1 MRSTKFQA
9 PSSRQVPSTKLQSIW
24 YGDGEPR
31 TASQKQSLN
40 IGASLELGCWCLE
53 LRSRRRASILVG
65 LLWCLALL
73 SVVVIGVLHTARTDM
88 LVVKNYGDRVQAHYL
103 ALAGIE
109 KARALLMQ
117 DARQRS
123 HSGVSH
129 GAGLYNAEDQFRDVA
144 LGRGQFRVIRRG
156 RDDEGGGIIYG
167 VSDEESRLNLN
178 RAGAGELGKLQNMT
192 GDVLAALL
200 DWRDEDN
207 TVTPG
212 GAEADFYMSQNPPS
226 MPRNGAFQ
234 TVRELLMV
242 RGVSRDLLF
251 GHDTHQNGFLQA
263 AGPDGQEAA
272 TASSAD
278 AGWANMLTVDSSVN
292 NVNATGDDRINVQQA
307 DENTLAGIRG
317 ITSDIAR
324 AIVAYRGRNQFQSL
338 ADLLDVTSAQNQNQG
353 GRGGRNQNSRGNQS
367 PNQTAADVQ
376 AGRNGS
382 DSSGPKVISQNL
394 LTDIADDIT
403 VEQGGELAGVVNIN
417 TASLEVLT
425 CLPGMSKE
433 LAQRVISHRQANGF
447 FSNIA
452 GVLKVQGMTTDI
464 FKQLAPRIETRSE
477 TFRILSEGKVK
488 STGARQRIQ
497 AIVHVGLN
505 SLVTVSYREDDL

>member
-1 MRSTKFQA
+1 MR
-9 PSSRQVPSTKLQSIW
+9 PS
-24 YGDGEPR
+24 
-31 TASQKQSLN
+31 
-40 IGASLELGCWCLE
+40 
-53 LRSRRRASILVG
+53 RASILVG

-129 GAGLYNAEDQFRDVA
+129 GTGLYNAQDQFRDVT

-178 RAGAGELGKLQNMT
+178 RAGGGELGKLQNMN
-192 GDVLAALL
+192 GEILAAIL

-212 GAEADFYMSQNPPS
+212 GAEADYYMSQTPPS
-226 MPRNGAFQ
+226 MPRNGPFQ

-251 GHDTHQNGFLQA
+251 GRDVHQNGFLQA
-263 AGPDGQEAA
+263 ATPDGREAES
-272 TASSAD
+272 TSGAD

-292 NVNATGDDRINVQQA
+292 NVNATGEDRINIQQA
-307 DENTLAGIRG
+307 DENTLATVRG

-324 AIVAYRGRNQFQSL
+324 AIVAYRGQNQFQSL
-338 ADLLDVTSAQNQNQG
+338 ADLLSVTAAQNQNQ
-353 GRGGRNQNSRGNQS
+353 GRGGRNQNPGGNQN
-367 PNQTAADVQ
+367 PNQTAGDVQ
-376 AGRNGS
+376 AGNNGS
-382 DSSGPKVISQNL
+382 DSSGPTVISQDL
-394 LTDIADDIT
+394 LADIADDLT
-403 VEQGGELAGVVNIN
+403 VEPGNDLAGVVNIN
-417 TASLEVLT
+417 TASVEVLT

-433 LAQRVISHRQANGF
+433 LAQRVITYRQGNGF
-447 FSNIA
+447 FANIA
-452 GVLKVQGMTTDI
+452 GILKVGGMTTDI

-477 TFRILSEGKVK
+477 TFRILSEGKVT